1 MKETKKTTRTAAK
14 AEPVKEAVKA
24 EAAKVESAVKSAA
37 EKAKPAVKAAAEK
50 AKPVVKAAKEKA
62 APVVKAAEKKAAAA
76 KAAVSGKA
84 ASEAKIT
91 VQFDGKSYATEDLV
105 RIAKDVWKYDLGR
118 EEKEFKSVELFVKPE
133 ESTVY
138 YVINEDVLGNFKI

>member
-1 MKETKKTTRTAAK
+1 MKETKKTTRAASK
-14 AEPVKEAVKA
+14 AEPVKDAVKA
-24 EAAKVESAVKSAA
+24 EAAKVENAVKSAA
-37 EKAKPAVKAAAEK
+37 MKAAAEK

-76 KAAVSGKA
+76 KAAIGKGA
-84 ASEAKIT
+84 VTEKIS
-91 VQFDGKSYATEDLV
+91 VQFGGKSYTTEDFV

-118 EEKEFKSVELFVKPE
+118 EESEFKSVELFVKPE

-138 YVINEDVLGNFKI
+138 YVINEDVLGNFAI